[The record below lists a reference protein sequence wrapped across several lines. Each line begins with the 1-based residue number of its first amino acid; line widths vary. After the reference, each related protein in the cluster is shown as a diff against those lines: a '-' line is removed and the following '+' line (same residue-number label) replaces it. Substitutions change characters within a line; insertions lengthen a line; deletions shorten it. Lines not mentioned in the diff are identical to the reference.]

1 MVSVQAD
8 QVVPNGMENHPTFEL
23 EHVSRCPLCESHKG
37 IFVGRC
43 RDDRF
48 GYPGEFEIMRCEV
61 CDLSYLRVRIRE
73 ASLQELYSNYYE
85 TAPCA
90 PSANPL
96 KAVVKSALRTFY
108 PDTVCRLDCVDHS
121 IILEIGPGGRP
132 LLDRLSHRFVSYYA
146 IEFDQ
151 KAVGELRMRFG
162 ASNVFSSLRQAL
174 DSTDRAPVTCCV
186 ADQVLEHMYH
196 PVTFLGEIKALV
208 GPGATVIL
216 SSPNTESRYMKAH
229 KMDWIGWHVPYHV
242 ALHSPRSITFLAKAC
257 GFDVAVLRSW
267 TPGSWLRFQK
277 MSAEETWPLVD
288 LATARLH
295 DLSPFRSNLDGDMLY
310 CCLKK
315 V

>member
-8 QVVPNGMENHPTFEL
+8 QVVLNGMENYPTFEL

-37 IFVGRC
+37 IFVGCC
-43 RDDRF
+43 RDHRF

-73 ASLQELYSNYYE
+73 SSLQELYSNYYK
-85 TAPCA
+85 TVPCA

-96 KAVVKSALRTFY
+96 KAVVKRALRPFY
-108 PDTVCRLDCVDHS
+108 PDTVCRPDCVDHS
-121 IILEIGPGGRP
+121 SILEIGPGGRP
-132 LLDRLSHRFVSYYA
+132 LPDRLSHRFGSYYA

-151 KAVGELRMRFG
+151 KAVGGLRMRFG

-174 DSTDRAPVTCCV
+174 DSTDLVPVTCCV

-196 PVTFLGEIKALV
+196 PVTFLSDIKALV

-216 SSPNTESRYMKAH
+216 STPNTESRYMKAH
-229 KMDWIGWHVPYHV
+229 KMDWVGWHVPYHV

-257 GFDVAVLRSW
+257 GLKVTVLRSW

-277 MSAEETWPLVD
+277 MSVEEMWTLVD
-288 LATARLH
+288 LAAARLQ
-295 DLSPFRSNLDGDMLY
+295 DQSPFRSNMDGDVLY
-310 CCLKK
+310 CCLQK